1 MDKKTRHAVLLAA
14 LFALTPDSRA
24 ATAIELAQQHNEQ
37 AIALHRQG
45 DFAGAIR
52 HYREALPAIVE
63 YFGEGSV
70 ERVRVLNSLA
80 DAQLAAAQ
88 YRDAEQSYMRLL
100 ETVDA
105 SQAPLMQ
112 ADALNGRASA
122 LYMRRRYRQA
132 EPLFLKALA
141 IIESQQPLDSAR
153 ALLVLDN
160 LNAVYQSLH
169 NAAKTELYSRRALRL
184 RQGSE

>member
-70 ERVRVLNSLA
+70 ERARVLSSLA

-88 YRDAEQSYMRLL
+88 YRDAEQSYIIVEGLSYQFDVA
-100 ETVDA
+100 EKPGW
-105 SQAPLMQ
+105 SFE
-112 ADALNGRASA
+112 
-122 LYMRRRYRQA
+122 YR
-132 EPLFLKALA
+132 PH
-141 IIESQQPLDSAR
+141 
-153 ALLVLDN
+153 
-160 LNAVYQSLH
+160 VY
-169 NAAKTELYSRRALRL
+169 
-184 RQGSE
+184 

>member
-1 MDKKTRHAVLLAA
+1 MDKKTRHAVLLTV
-14 LFALTPDSRA
+14 LFALLPDGWA

-37 AIALHRQG
+37 AIRFHRQG

-63 YFGEGSV
+63 YFGERSV
-70 ERVRVLNSLA
+70 ERARVLNSLA

-88 YRDAEQSYMRLL
+88 YRDAEQSYMNLL
-100 ETVDA
+100 EIVDA
-105 SQAPLMQ
+105 SQEPLMQ

-141 IIESQQPLDSAR
+141 IIESQQPLDTSR
-153 ALLVLDN
+153 CLLVLDN
-160 LNAVYQSLH
+160 LAAVYQSLH